1 MDLFSQYSAAI
12 YCDDNARSLKGTPIT
27 CGSFNTCSEVEQ
39 IGAVA
44 YGNFFDVGVYSGT
57 GALAVDHANKQLVLG
72 FRGAE
77 NNGIT
82 TVVLGN

>member
-12 YCDDNARSLKGTPIT
+12 YCDNNSRSLKGTPIT
-27 CGSFNTCSEVEQ
+27 CGPFNTCPEVEQ

-44 YGNFFDVGVYSGT
+44 YGNFFNVGVYSGT
-57 GALAVDHANKQLVLG
+57 GVLAVDHANKQLVLA
-72 FRGAE
+72 FRGAG